1 MEKFLNEQDGLLEE
15 YDERLV
21 KMLIEKV
28 TVFDDKLTVEFKSGA
43 EIEVE

>member
-21 KMLIEKV
+21 RMLIDKV
-28 TVFDDKLTVEFKSGA
+28 TVFDDMLTVEFKSGA
-43 EIEVE
+43 EIEV

>member
-21 KMLIEKV
+21 RMLIDKV

-43 EIEVE
+43 EIEV

>member
-21 KMLIEKV
+21 RMLIEKV
-28 TVFDDKLTVEFKSGA
+28 TVLMISTVEFKSGA
-43 EIEVE
+43 EIEV